1 MEESKASG
9 EPYYIEHS
17 FTKDK
22 YQLVREKE
30 EHAQA
35 AENEIY
41 VTNDGKPNK
50 FYAYGAEYLLR
61 NKDNNLRIKA
71 SGKAIFKAFLIAE
84 LIRKRVKGLH
94 QITKVDSTD
103 SITKYVSLEE
113 GLDDISIT
121 KKLSVVEI
129 TLSFE
134 PLDKDHYGY
143 MPPLP
148 EGEVKEIDLEEFLK
162 KKLPFNRRGGR
173 GGRQRRGER
182 REKGEEGV
190 EEDERKPKRGGFQK
204 RGGGDDKERPGWKE
218 DEENGEKAGQRDRGV
233 SRGRYSRGGRFRRG
247 ERRHHSQSVNRYER
261 DREQPHTHG
270 ERRSRRGGYRGRGRG
285 GFNREE
291 REDRGWGGDRGE
303 RGQDEQERPKTFQM
317 RGRGGWKSRGNRGG
331 YNREERTEDRRDF
344 NREDRGEAQ
353 REERGGYKNRG
364 GYNREGGEESRE
376 DRGESHREERGG
388 YKNRGGYNREGGEQR
403 GWDDKGED
411 REERRER
418 GGRGGRGER
427 GARRGGRGGENQF
440 RSRDDLWKVS
450 KRGGWH
456 KRGAP
461 RKISGKGEDSWFNK
475 QFEEKKE

>member
-1 MEESKASG
+1 MEETKASG

-22 YQLVREKE
+22 YQLVKEKE

-41 VTNDGKPNK
+41 VTNEGKPNK

-94 QITKVDSTD
+94 QLTKIDSTD

-134 PLDKDHYGY
+134 ALDKDHYGY

-162 KKLPFNRRGGR
+162 KKVPFSRRGGR
-173 GGRQRRGER
+173 GRQRRGGH
-182 REKGEEGV
+182 REKGEEG
-190 EEDERKPKRGGFQK
+190 EEEEERKPKRGGYQR
-204 RGGGDDKERPGWKE
+204 RGGGDYKERAERKE
-218 DEENGEKAGQRDRGV
+218 DDENGEKPGQRERGGF
-233 SRGRYSRGGRFRRG
+233 RGRYSRGGRFRRG
-247 ERRHHSQSVNRYER
+247 ERRHHSSSVNRY
-261 DREQPHTHG
+261 THG
-270 ERRSRRGGYRGRGRG
+270 ERGLRRGGFRGSTRG
-285 GFNREE
+285 GYNREE
-291 REDRGWGGDRGE
+291 KEDRGWGGDQGE
-303 RGQDEQERPKTFQM
+303 RGQEEQERPKTYQQ
-317 RGRGGWKSRGNRGG
+317 RGRGGWRSRGNRGG
-331 YNREERTEDRRDF
+331 FNREERTEDRREF
-344 NREDRGEAQ
+344 HNEDRGESY
-353 REERGGYKNRG
+353 REERGGFKTI
-364 GYNREGGEESRE
+364 
-376 DRGESHREERGG
+376 GG
-388 YKNRGGYNREGGEQR
+388 YKTENQEEKG

-418 GGRGGRGER
+418 DGRGGRGER
-427 GARRGGRGGENQF
+427 GGRRGGRGGENQF

-456 KRGAP
+456 RRGAP
-461 RKISGKGEDSWFNK
+461 RKISGKGDDAWFNK
-475 QFEEKKE
+475 QLEEKKE